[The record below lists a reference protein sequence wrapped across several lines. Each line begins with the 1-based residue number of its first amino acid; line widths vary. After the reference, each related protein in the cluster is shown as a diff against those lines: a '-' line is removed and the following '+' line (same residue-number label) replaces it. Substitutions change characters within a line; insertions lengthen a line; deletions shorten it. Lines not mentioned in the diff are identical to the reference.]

1 VAYNCLFSSL
11 GRVFGSQVRKDK
23 KLLRTATLDT
33 CTYATAPRW
42 TWPEEYDNAGQPQ
55 RTVLQYQKS
64 DTVPASYDELAHGWR
79 KLKPV
84 AVCCY
89 YDVGKGRGT
98 TYQLSTSQLST
109 SCRRHLEAEDKKEP
123 LSVCVFLDRAFQRR
137 HARYACCRR
146 RRIPA
151 GIERPFLGDGMH
163 AGTTYCT
170 NRFCSSFT

>member
-33 CTYATAPRW
+33 CTYATAPEMGHGPKSMTMRGSRS
-42 TWPEEYDNAGQPQ
+42 T
-55 RTVLQYQKS
+55 QYYGTKRVILYQLP
-64 DTVPASYDELAHGWR
+64 TNELAHGWG

-89 YDVGKGRGT
+89 YDVAKGRGT
-98 TYQLSTSQLST
+98 TYQLST

-163 AGTTYCT
+163 AGTTYFT